1 MIVVTGSFI
10 AKEGRF
16 DEALQLSLEH
26 VRRSRGEAGCVSH
39 AVYRDSENPARLFFF
54 EEWESREALDAHF
67 AVAGTRAFIQGLADL
82 AEGAPQLAIYEASRL
97 R

>member
-1 MIVVTGSFI
+1 MIVVTGSFV

-39 AVYRDSENPARLFFF
+39 AVYRDAENPARLFFF
-54 EEWESREALDAHF
+54 EEWESQETLDAHF
-67 AVAGTRAFIQGLADL
+67 AVAGTRAFIKGLTNL